1 MTASLCALHETC
13 ANYHVHVWCTCVRRV
28 SLRVPV
34 WPYLY
39 VCGPR
44 GGRGATS
51 MACCLLPLIYRL
63 LVTVHA
69 PQRLLRFGSERWPLS
84 FCSPPRCCGT
94 ETSNEERPP
103 PPGPSTPSPPEI
115 PPTSR
120 CLYCTGGEACH
131 DPFLQPTLLSTT
143 KSSMSTTG
151 ELSVPGGEVRD
162 ATAPKPPFNPPG
174 TRFRLVRPDPQR
186 AERLCSSS
194 PRSGPAACQTADR
207 WHPRLAPP

>member
-1 MTASLCALHETC
+1 MHLGAVVA
-13 ANYHVHVWCTCVRRV
+13 V
-28 SLRVPV
+28 
-34 WPYLY
+34 
-39 VCGPR
+39 
-44 GGRGATS
+44 GRGTS
-51 MACCLLPLIYRL
+51 RLAHIRFTPLK
-63 LVTVHA
+63 A
-69 PQRLLRFGSERWPLS
+69 FGSERWPLS
-84 FCSPPRCCGT
+84 FCSSPRCCGT

-103 PPGPSTPSPPEI
+103 PPGPSTPSPAEI

-186 AERLCSSS
+186 AERRCSLCL
-194 PRSGPAACQTADR
+194 RSGPAACQTADR
-207 WHPRLAPP
+207 WHPRLAPS

>member
-1 MTASLCALHETC
+1 MDRGKRTRPYSSGSLQTPPHKQITTQ
-13 ANYHVHVWCTCVRRV
+13 YQPHIRFT
-28 SLRVPV
+28 
-34 WPYLY
+34 PYK
-39 VCGPR
+39 
-44 GGRGATS
+44 A
-51 MACCLLPLIYRL
+51 
-63 LVTVHA
+63 
-69 PQRLLRFGSERWPLS
+69 FGSERWPLS
-84 FCSPPRCCGT
+84 FCSSPRCCGT

-115 PPTSR
+115 PPTPR
-120 CLYCTGGEACH
+120 CLYCTGGAGLPGSVPWANA
-131 DPFLQPTLLSTT
+131 DALLSTT

>member
-1 MTASLCALHETC
+1 MVHNHWPVGPEPQLCLTSLC
-13 ANYHVHVWCTCVRRV
+13 YDWCQRAHIRFT
-28 SLRVPV
+28 
-34 WPYLY
+34 PYK
-39 VCGPR
+39 
-44 GGRGATS
+44 A
-51 MACCLLPLIYRL
+51 
-63 LVTVHA
+63 
-69 PQRLLRFGSERWPLS
+69 FGSERWPLS
-84 FCSPPRCCGT
+84 FCSSPRCCGT

-115 PPTSR
+115 PLTSR
-120 CLYCTGGEACH
+120 CLYCTGGEACP

-186 AERLCSSS
+186 EKRLCSSS

>member
-1 MTASLCALHETC
+1 MVAQRIRTFPEGQFSPSPPPQVLL
-13 ANYHVHVWCTCVRRV
+13 RR
-28 SLRVPV
+28 L
-34 WPYLY
+34 
-39 VCGPR
+39 
-44 GGRGATS
+44 TDD
-51 MACCLLPLIYRL
+51 L
-63 LVTVHA
+63 LVTTLGSP
-69 PQRLLRFGSERWPLS
+69 PQSFWASIHGHLS
-84 FCSPPRCCGT
+84 FCSSPRCCGT

-115 PPTSR
+115 PPTPR
-120 CLYCTGGEACH
+120 CLYCTGGEACP
-131 DPFLQPTLLSTT
+131 DPFLGPTLLSTT

-186 AERLCSSS
+186 AERRCSSS